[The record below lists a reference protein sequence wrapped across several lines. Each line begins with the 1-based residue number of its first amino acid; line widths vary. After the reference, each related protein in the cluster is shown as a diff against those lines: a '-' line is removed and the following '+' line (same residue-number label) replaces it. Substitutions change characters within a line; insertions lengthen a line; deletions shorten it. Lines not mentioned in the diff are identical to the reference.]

1 MIGNNSINRK
11 KRSDSSGIRVALIVA
26 PSTFLLLLF
35 QYVYIDK
42 VVKRDAEYSAKELAK
57 HTGKEIANSVEVYFR
72 DALSISNSYAA
83 NFLVYK
89 QNKLSRNTIYNLMEG
104 SLKLNNNFLAIW
116 TMWEPNAYDNR
127 DVEFANDSLHDCKGS
142 FAMAYYYYNNK
153 IVNEINDTSDY
164 YEDFYILPKK
174 YKRPIITDPFYYQYH
189 GNPKVYFESS
199 LISPIIQDGLFL
211 GVIGIDIDMYA
222 LQAKFKNIRVFEE
235 GFISI
240 LSNSGNI
247 VTHPDQKLVEK
258 NISEFT
264 ASEQLSVIE
273 KLTKGDEFTIEMQ
286 SKFTGKKS
294 ICYFYPINIDYM
306 AAPWYIMI
314 EIPHDKVFEKAN
326 SLRKISTYFL
336 IFSVLLLIYLIFNI
350 ADKRRKEKKLLALVS
365 SLKSSEEQNQIAY
378 EQLSLSEKKL
388 EAIFNQTFSL
398 GCILDTTGHVLMVNR
413 PAQTLINQPEAA
425 LIGLA
430 FTDTPWWQGVHEI
443 KVKLEQSIIDAAN
456 GLHVIFET
464 RMHTTEGRFIEVLFS
479 IKPIKGSDESIE
491 YLLTE
496 ATDISK
502 IKAVERELKIYQER
516 LEGLVFERS
525 KEIILLNSQLQ
536 KSNEELTITN
546 EQILRQK
553 EELHQALEQLKNAQD
568 QLVLSGKMASL
579 GLFTAGIA
587 HEINNPINFISAGI
601 QALFQILEE
610 LKEKPISYDS
620 DLQSFIKTAEFLR
633 QSITTGIDRTTE
645 IIVSLRN
652 YSNNNSEVFTKYAV
666 EKCIKDALT
675 ILHGK
680 YKGRITITEQYLDS
694 TEIDCIPGKISQ
706 LFVNILANAIDAIPN
721 KGTIQ
726 IVSRL
731 CNDMLEI
738 SIKDSGE
745 GIEPEDLKKLFDPF
759 FTTKPV
765 GKGVGLGMY
774 IVYGII
780 EKHAG
785 KITVESELGTG
796 TTVTIQL
803 PVNQNSITI

>member
-1 MIGNNSINRK
+1 MIEKDSTNRK
-11 KRSDSSGIRVALIVA
+11 KGGDNSGIRVALIVA
-26 PSTFLLLLF
+26 LFTFLLLLF
-35 QYVYIDK
+35 QYIYIDK

-57 HTGKEIANSVEVYFR
+57 HTGKEIAKSVEVYFR
-72 DALSISNSYAA
+72 DALSISNSFAA

-89 QNKLSRNTIYNLMEG
+89 QNKLSRHTIYNLMEG
-104 SLKLNNNFLAIW
+104 SLKLNDNFVAIW

-127 DVEFANDSLHDCKGS
+127 DCEFANDSLHDTKGS
-142 FAMAYYYYNNK
+142 FAMAYYYYNNQ
-153 IVNEINDTSDY
+153 IINEINDTSDY
-164 YEDFYILPKK
+164 SEDFYTLPKK
-174 YKRPIITDPFYYQYH
+174 YKKPIITDPFYYQYH

-199 LISPIIQDGLFL
+199 LISPIMQDGQFL
-211 GVIGIDIDMYA
+211 GAIGIDIDMYA
-222 LQAKFKNIRVFEE
+222 LQAKFKDIRVLDE

-247 VTHPDQKLVEK
+247 VTHPDQTLVEK

-264 ASEQLSVIE
+264 ASEQISIIE
-273 KLTKGDEFTIEMQ
+273 KLAIGDEFVLETD
-286 SKFTGKKS
+286 SRLTGKKS
-294 ICYFYPINIDYM
+294 ICYYYPINIDYM

-314 EIPHDKVFEKAN
+314 EIPQDKVFEKAN
-326 SLRKISTYFL
+326 SLKQISTYFL
-336 IFSVLLLIYLIFNI
+336 VFSVLLLTYLIFNI
-350 ADKRRKEKKLLALVS
+350 TDRRRKEKKLLALVN
-365 SLKSSEEQNQIAY
+365 SLKISEEQNQTAY

-388 EAIFNQTFSL
+388 EAIFNQTFNL
-398 GCILDTTGHVLMVNR
+398 GCILDTTGHVVMVNR
-413 PAQTLINQPEAA
+413 PAQTLINQPEIA
-425 LIGLA
+425 LIGLP
-430 FTDTPWWQGVHEI
+430 FVDTPWWHDVHEI
-443 KVKLEQSIIDAAN
+443 KSKLEQSIIDAAN
-456 GLHVIFET
+456 GLHITFET
-464 RMHTTEGRFIEVLFS
+464 RMHSFEGRFIEVLFS
-479 IKPIKGSDESIE
+479 IKPIKGSDESID

-502 IKAVERELKIYQER
+502 IKAVERELKKYQEQ

-536 KSNEELTITN
+536 NSNEELITTN
-546 EQILRQK
+546 EHILRQK

-601 QALFQILEE
+601 QALFQMLEE
-610 LKEKPISYDS
+610 LKELPISSDS

-652 YSNNNSEVFTKYAV
+652 YSNNNSELFTKYAV

-680 YKGRITITEQYLDS
+680 YKGRITFSEQHLDS

-706 LFVNILANAIDAIPN
+706 LFVNILANAIDAISD

-726 IVSRL
+726 IASRL
-731 CNDMLEI
+731 CENMLEI

-745 GIEPEDLKKLFDPF
+745 GIEPENLKKLFDPF

-774 IVYGII
+774 IVYGIV

-796 TTVTIQL
+796 TTVIIQL
-803 PVNQNSITI
+803 PVSQTNQAI